1 MPLRETVGQKWQ
13 LVVGHRGASADHPEN
28 TLESF
33 EGAIAAGADLV
44 ELDVRLSAD
53 GVPVIMHDAEVSQTT
68 DGSGFIHELTLQDL
82 KRLDASAGRGG
93 TRTEIPTLS
102 EALELLSGRAG
113 VDVEIKN
120 MPGEPA
126 FDSPRE
132 EIARCVV
139 ALLHDVAFD
148 GDVLVSSFNW
158 LSIERVRELEPSIP
172 TGFLSTA
179 LMDPRACLVYVRS
192 AGHAYVLP
200 QAPAVFEAGQ
210 AFVEEA
216 HREGIRVGTWTLDDP
231 AGIERLFAM
240 GVDAIATNRP
250 DVAVAARSGT
260 DSTATSLRSPMNSP
274 ST

>member
-1 MPLRETVGQKWQ
+1 MSTMPLRQTVGQKWP

-33 EGAIAAGADLV
+33 EGAIVAGADLV

-68 DGSGFIHELTLQDL
+68 DGSGFIHQLTLQDL
-82 KRLDASAGRGG
+82 KRLDASAGRGVA
-93 TRTEIPTLS
+93 RTEIPTLR

-139 ALLHDVAFD
+139 ALLDDVAFD

-158 LSIERVRELEPSIP
+158 LSIERVRELEPGIP

-179 LMDPRACLVYVRS
+179 LIDPRACLVYVRS
-192 AGHAYVLP
+192 AGHAFVLP
-200 QAPAVFEAGQ
+200 QAPAVFEAGP

-216 HREGIRVGTWTLDDP
+216 HRDGVRVGTWTLDDP
-231 AGIERLFAM
+231 EGIERLFAM

-250 DVAVAARSGT
+250 DVAVAVR
-260 DSTATSLRSPMNSP
+260 DRLATGS
-274 ST
+274 